1 MSLEMTERFMRW
13 NRTAGATLLLAG
25 LSASSVAAPELSV
38 QMFHKNKYIM
48 GTVFDV
54 VVYDTSAAHAEQAMN
69 AVLEEIVRLDWVMS
83 DYKPE
88 SELSKLNRSAHNQ
101 RQTVSPDLYRV
112 ISESLPYSKLSGGKF
127 DVTIAPLA
135 DRWKAALRGEAAPSV
150 AEQQALRECVG
161 YEKVQMIPPN
171 QIEFHSPCLRIDLG
185 SIGKGYA
192 VDRAAE
198 ILRVRGIKNA
208 LIDAGGS
215 TFYGMGAPPGRAG
228 WLVHL
233 RDPSQKIDPQVLLCE
248 NSASTSEQTAKSLL
262 GNEAAG
268 HIIDPADGGPL
279 KTRYALSVV
288 TKTGTASDALSTT
301 LLLVGPE
308 KGKGLVQG
316 MKDTAAIWL
325 SAEGHTE
332 MATSGPR
339 ILLGPSSG
347 NPSVAE
353 PGEKPCA
360 AEN

>member
-1 MSLEMTERFMRW
+1 MRW
-13 NRTAGATLLLAG
+13 SRTAGAMLLLVVF
-25 LSASSVAAPELSV
+25 SASSVAAPELAA
-38 QMFHKNKYIM
+38 QMFHKNKHVM

-54 VVYDTSAAHAEQAMN
+54 VVYDTSAEHAEQAMD
-69 AVLEEIVRLDWVMS
+69 AALEEVVRLDWVMS
-83 DYKPE
+83 DYKPD

-101 RQTVSPDLYRV
+101 PQTVSPDLYRV

-135 DRWKAALRGEAAPSV
+135 DRWKATLRGEPAPTA

-198 ILRVRGIKNA
+198 ILRARGIKSA

-215 TFYGMGAPPGRAG
+215 SFYGMGAPPESAG

-233 RDPSQKIDPQVLLCE
+233 RDPSKKIDPQALLCE
-248 NSASTSEQTAKSLL
+248 NSASTSEQTPKSLL
-262 GNEAAG
+262 GNDAAG
-268 HIIDPADGGPL
+268 HIIDPSDSTPL

-288 TKTGTASDALSTT
+288 AKTGTASDALSTT

-308 KGKGLVQG
+308 KGKSLVEAV
-316 MKDTAAIWL
+316 KDTAAIWV
-325 SAEGHTE
+325 SAEGQTAI
-332 MATSGPR
+332 ATSGPL
-339 ILLGPSSG
+339 ILLGPSSKSG
-347 NPSVAE
+347 NPSAAE
-353 PGEKPCA
+353 SEGKSCA
-360 AEN
+360 AAN

>member
-1 MSLEMTERFMRW
+1 MRW
-13 NRTAGATLLLAG
+13 SRLGCASLLLA
-25 LSASSVAAPELSV
+25 LFTASSAAAPELAV
-38 QMFHKNKYIM
+38 QMFHKSKYTM

-54 VVYDTSAAHAEQAMN
+54 VVYDTSSTHAEQAMD
-69 AVLEEIVRLDWVMS
+69 AALEEIVRLDWVMS
-83 DYKPE
+83 DYKPA
-88 SELSKLNRSAHNQ
+88 SELSKLNLSAHNQ
-101 RQTVSPDLYRV
+101 VQTISPDLYRV

-135 DRWKAALRGEAAPSV
+135 DRWKAALRGEPAPTP

-198 ILRVRGIKNA
+198 ILRARGIKNA

-215 TFYGMGAPPGRAG
+215 TFYGMGAPPGSAG
-228 WLVHL
+228 WLVPL

-248 NSASTSEQTAKSLL
+248 NSASTSEQTPKSLL
-262 GNEAAG
+262 GNDAAG
-268 HIIDPADGGPL
+268 HIIDPADGTPL

-288 TKTGTASDALSTT
+288 TRTGTASDALSTT

-308 KGKGLVQG
+308 KGKALVEG
-316 MKDTAAIWL
+316 VTDTAAIWV

-332 MATSGPR
+332 IATNGPR
-339 ILLGPSSG
+339 ISMNGNSSV
-347 NPSVAE
+347 NSAVAKS
-353 PGEKPCA
+353 GEKPCTA
-360 AEN
+360 GN

>member
-1 MSLEMTERFMRW
+1 MRW
-13 NRTAGATLLLAG
+13 SRTAGAMLLLG
-25 LSASSVAAPELSV
+25 VFSASSVAAPELTA

-54 VVYDTSAAHAEQAMN
+54 VVYDSSSTHAEQAMD
-69 AVLEEIVRLDWVMS
+69 AALEEIVRLDWVMS
-83 DYKPE
+83 DYKPD
-88 SELSKLNRSAHNQ
+88 SELSKLNRAAHNQ
-101 RQTVSPDLYRV
+101 PQTLSPDLYRV
-112 ISESLPYSKLSGGKF
+112 IAESLPYSKLSGGKF

-135 DRWKAALRGEAAPSV
+135 DRWKAALRGEPAPSP

-198 ILRVRGIKNA
+198 ILRAQGIKNA

-215 TFYGMGAPPGRAG
+215 TFYGMGAPPGSAG

-233 RDPSQKIDPQVLLCE
+233 RDPSQKVDPQVLLCE
-248 NSASTSEQTAKSLL
+248 NSASTSEQTPKSLL
-262 GNEAAG
+262 GNDAAG
-268 HIIDPADGGPL
+268 HIIDPADGTPL
-279 KTRYALSVV
+279 KTRYALSVIAR
-288 TKTGTASDALSTT
+288 TGTASDALSTT

-308 KGKGLVQG
+308 KGKGLVEG
-316 MKDTAAIWL
+316 VKDTAAIWV
-325 SAEGHTE
+325 SAEGSTE

-339 ILLGPSSG
+339 ILLGTTGVSR
-347 NPSVAE
+347 SVAE
-353 PGEKPCA
+353 LGEKPCA
-360 AEN
+360 AGN

>member
-1 MSLEMTERFMRW
+1 MRW
-13 NRTAGATLLLAG
+13 SRTAGATLVLAVF
-25 LSASSVAAPELSV
+25 SASSVAAPELGTR
-38 QMFHKNKYIM
+38 MFHKNKYVM

-54 VVYDTSAAHAEQAMN
+54 VVYDTSSEHAEQAMD
-69 AVLEEIVRLDWVMS
+69 AALEEFARLDWVMS
-83 DYKPE
+83 DYKLD

-101 RQTVSPDLYRV
+101 PQTVSPDLYRV

-135 DRWKAALRGEAAPSV
+135 DRWKATLRGEPAPSA
-150 AEQQALRECVG
+150 AERQALRECVG

-198 ILRVRGIKNA
+198 ILRARGIKNA

-215 TFYGMGAPPGRAG
+215 TFYGMGAPPGSTG

-248 NSASTSEQTAKSLL
+248 TSASTSEQTPKSLL
-262 GNEAAG
+262 GNDAAG
-268 HIIDPADGGPL
+268 HIIDPSEGTPL

-288 TKTGTASDALSTT
+288 TKTGTDSDALSTT
-301 LLLVGPE
+301 LLLVGPG
-308 KGKGLVQG
+308 KGKTLVEA
-316 MKDTAAIWL
+316 MKDTAAIWV
-325 SAEGHTE
+325 SAEGQTE

-339 ILLGPSSG
+339 ILLGSNSNSGTPST
-347 NPSVAE
+347 AE

-360 AEN
+360 AGP

>member
-1 MSLEMTERFMRW
+1 MVRFMRW
-13 NRTAGATLLLAG
+13 SRPGGASLLLAFFT
-25 LSASSVAAPELSV
+25 ASLAAAPELA
-38 QMFHKNKYIM
+38 QMFHKSKYTM

-54 VVYDTSAAHAEQAMN
+54 VVYDTSSTHAEQAMD
-69 AVLEEIVRLDWVMS
+69 AALEEIVRLDWVMS
-83 DYKPE
+83 DYKPD
-88 SELSKLNRSAHNQ
+88 SELSKLNRAAHNQ
-101 RQTVSPDLYRV
+101 PQTVSPDLYRV

-127 DVTIAPLA
+127 DVTIAALA
-135 DRWKAALRGEAAPSV
+135 DRWKAALRGEPAPSP

-198 ILRVRGIKNA
+198 ILRARGIKNA

-215 TFYGMGAPPGRAG
+215 TFYGMGAPPGSTG

-233 RDPSQKIDPQVLLCE
+233 RDPSQKIDPQVLLCD
-248 NSASTSEQTAKSLL
+248 NSASTSEQTPKSLL
-262 GNEAAG
+262 GNDSAG
-268 HIIDPADGGPL
+268 HIIDPADGTPL

-308 KGKGLVQG
+308 KGKTLVESTR
-316 MKDTAAIWL
+316 DTAAIWV

-332 MATSGPR
+332 IASNGPQISMR
-339 ILLGPSSG
+339 G
-347 NPSVAE
+347 NANPDSAVAKS
-353 PGEKPCA
+353 GEKPCTA
-360 AEN
+360 GN

>member
-1 MSLEMTERFMRW
+1 MRW
-13 NRTAGATLLLAG
+13 SRTAGATLLLG
-25 LSASSVAAPELSV
+25 MFSASSLAAPELTA

-54 VVYDTSAAHAEQAMN
+54 VVYDSSQAHAEQAME
-69 AVLEEIVRLDWVMS
+69 AALEEIVRLDWVMS
-83 DYKPE
+83 DYKPD

-101 RQTVSPDLYRV
+101 PQTVSPDLYRV
-112 ISESLPYSKLSGGKF
+112 IAESLPYSKLSSGKF

-135 DRWKAALRGEAAPSV
+135 DRWKAALRGEPAPSP
-150 AEQQALRECVG
+150 AEQRALRECVG
-161 YEKVQMIPPN
+161 YEKVQMIPPDK
-171 QIEFHSPCLRIDLG
+171 IEFHSTCLRIDLG

-198 ILRVRGIKNA
+198 ILRAHGIKNA

-215 TFYGMGAPPGRAG
+215 TFYGMGAPPGSAG

-248 NSASTSEQTAKSLL
+248 NSASTSEQSPKSLL
-262 GNEAAG
+262 GNDAAG
-268 HIIDPADGGPL
+268 HIIDPADGTPL

-308 KGKGLVQG
+308 KGKGIVEG
-316 MKDTAAIWL
+316 AKDTAAIWI
-325 SAEGHTE
+325 SAEGSTE

-339 ILLGPSSG
+339 ILLGTTGGS
-347 NPSVAE
+347 PSVAKL
-353 PGEKPCA
+353 GEKPCA